1 MKKILFVASECVP
14 FVKTGGLAD
23 VVGSLPKAFS
33 KDDYAIRVMIPAY
46 HAIKPEYRDK
56 METIY
61 YFQMDNRIYVGV
73 KKLEYDGIT
82 YYFIDNEQYFSG
94 LVPYYDMF
102 QDLER
107 FAYFSKACLSSLP
120 LIGFR
125 PDIIHCHDWQASLV
139 PVYLNTVFQGDPFF
153 RGIRTIMTIH
163 NLRFQGTW
171 NVGHIR
177 WVSGLPDE
185 CFTPGKLVS
194 PYQDTTIPQSEW
206 NCSMLRGGLVYSDYI
221 TTVSNT
227 YSWEIQTPNFGDGLD
242 DILKWRHERLWGII
256 NGIDYVEWNPATD
269 KKIST
274 NYSVKDFRTKRGA
287 NKKALQAELNLPQEE
302 NALMLGLVS
311 RLTDQKGLDLV
322 DGIMDRLCSLNV
334 QLVVLGTGASN
345 YENMFRYYA
354 WKYPGKVGANICYS
368 DALAHKIYSSA
379 DAFLVPSAFE
389 PCGLTQ
395 LISLRYGAVPIV
407 HETGGLKDTVK
418 PYNPMNN
425 TGTGFS
431 FAGYSPDELLGRVQH
446 ALFVYNMEREHWDQ
460 MVERG
465 MNEDWSWNNSSK
477 IYMDLYSRM

>member
-1 MKKILFVASECVP
+1 
-14 FVKTGGLAD
+14 
-23 VVGSLPKAFS
+23 
-33 KDDYAIRVMIPAY
+33 
-46 HAIKPEYRDK
+46 
-56 METIY
+56 
-61 YFQMDNRIYVGV
+61 
-73 KKLEYDGIT
+73 
-82 YYFIDNEQYFSG
+82 
-94 LVPYYDMF
+94 
-102 QDLER
+102 
-107 FAYFSKACLSSLP
+107 
-120 LIGFR
+120 
-125 PDIIHCHDWQASLV
+125 
-139 PVYLNTVFQGDPFF
+139 
-153 RGIRTIMTIH
+153 MTIH

-194 PYQDTTIPQSEW
+194 PYQDTSVPQQDW

-242 DILKWRHERLWGII
+242 DILRWRHERLWGII
-256 NGIDYVEWNPATD
+256 NGLDYKEWEPSSD
-269 KKIST
+269 KKIYT
-274 NYSVKDFRTKRGA
+274 TYSVRDFRTRKRL
-287 NKKALQAELNLPQEE
+287 NKKALQKELNLPQDDSV
-302 NALMLGLVS
+302 LMLGLVS

-322 DGIMDRLCSLNV
+322 DGIMDRLCSLNI

-354 WKYPGKVGANICYS
+354 WKYPGKVSANICYS
-368 DALAHKIYSSA
+368 DALSRKIYAAA

-418 PYNPMNN
+418 PYNPMEN

-431 FAGYSPDELLGRVQH
+431 FAGYSSDELLGRIQH
-446 ALFVYNMEREHWDQ
+446 ALFVYNNEREHWDQ

-465 MNEDWSWNNSSK
+465 MNEDWSWKNSSQ
-477 IYMDLYSRM
+477 IYKDLYSRM